1 MRERL
6 WQSLVCSSGI
16 RSVAVGACL
25 MAAIG
30 FGAPALLRA
39 SGEIDSEASRSTSQA
54 GGTAALGVTLKE
66 VAGGGVAVSGVM
78 PNSPAADAGVRA
90 GDLILAIDDQPV
102 DSSRDVI
109 YWVSSQRPGKKIS
122 LRVNRGGLQG
132 SLHAVLLSRRE
143 VDNRA
148 ALGVTLSRGTHG
160 SVRILAVAPSS
171 PAAKAGIRMGDRI
184 TAVDGEAVESYLD
197 VIRMIG
203 KKRPGDQVRLNVDR
217 YGLEGTL
224 LATLSGEAQVFQVS
238 APAVATPVRRSPTP
252 EDLLFEN
259 SPAQVSDQRGY
270 GD

>member
-1 MRERL
+1 MRERV
-6 WQSLVCSSGI
+6 WESRVRSSGI
-16 RSVAVGACL
+16 SPFAVAACL
-25 MAAIG
+25 MAALG
-30 FGAPALLRA
+30 FGAPAFLRA
-39 SGEIDSEASRSTSQA
+39 ADEIESEAARSTGRA
-54 GGTAALGVTLKE
+54 GETAALGVTLKD
-66 VAGGGVAVSGVM
+66 VAEGGVAVAGVM

-90 GDLILAIDDQPV
+90 GDLILAIDGQPV
-102 DSSRDVI
+102 DASRDVV

-132 SLHAVLLSRRE
+132 SLRAVLLSRRE
-143 VDNRA
+143 VDDRA

-160 SVRILAVAPSS
+160 SVRVLAVAPSS

-203 KKRPGDQVRLNVDR
+203 KNHPGNQVRLNVDR

-224 LATLSGEAQVFQVS
+224 LATLSGEAQVFQAP
-238 APAVATPVRRSPTP
+238 APAVAAPVRRSPSP
-252 EDLLFEN
+252 EELLFEN
-259 SPAQVSDQRGY
+259 TPAQIDDQRGY